1 MEKAKRGRPP
11 KDPESVRSG
20 VFQLRSTDSEREAY
34 DRASKRAGIGLSEWI
49 RQYLNKAAGVKP
61 KKA

>member
-1 MEKAKRGRPP
+1 MEKPKRGRPP

-20 VFQLRSTDSEREAY
+20 VYQLRLTDSEREAY
-34 DRASKRAGIGLSEWI
+34 DRAAKRDGVGLSEWI
-49 RQYLNKAAGVKP
+49 RRYLDKAAGVKP